1 MKNNSMELQIKE
13 KNNWIQLEN
22 KKNLLKVTK
31 KDDQTKDTVY
41 L

>member
-22 KKNLLKVTK
+22 KKIQLKVTK